1 MPVGIRACF
10 EFRQERELIVSLRT
24 FAKYTPLG
32 RIALIPVRLG
42 WALLFPLRQAWQVVR
57 WAFSSKEY
65 YNHSYH
71 LSRLN
76 RDYLV
81 SYVALVSGHAESEI
95 EGYVRELEGDEV
107 FREQL
112 RELTRRSRD
121 RHNCDVEPRYGRRLG
136 WYALVRAT
144 RPRVVVETGVD
155 RGLGTAV
162 LAAAMKRNSEDGF
175 PGLVYATDIIPECGH
190 LLGEPWKRFC
200 KILLGDSV
208 ETLKRFAEPVDIFL
222 HDSDHREEYEWAEF
236 VAIEPK
242 LHAGSLVMSDNSQQS
257 PKLREFARR
266 IGRQFA
272 YFQDQPANHWWP
284 GDGIGAAFVP
294 GIKTVFQEGNAK

>member
-1 MPVGIRACF
+1 M
-10 EFRQERELIVSLRT
+10 SLRT

-32 RIALIPVRLG
+32 RLALIPIRLAWG
-42 WALLFPLRQAWQVVR
+42 LTHPLRHACQVVR
-57 WAFSSKEY
+57 WAFQSKEY

-71 LSRLN
+71 LTRLN

-81 SYVALVSGHAESEI
+81 SYIAVVAGHPEEVI
-95 EGYVRELEGDEV
+95 DRHVRELEQDEAL
-107 FREQL
+107 REEL

-144 RPRVVVETGVD
+144 RPRIVLETGVD

-162 LAAAMKRNSEDGF
+162 LAAAMRRNAAEGF
-175 PGLVYATDIIPECGH
+175 PGLVHATDIVPECGH
-190 LLGEPWKRFC
+190 LLSDAGRRFC
-200 KILLGDSV
+200 RIHLGDSV
-208 ETLKRFAEPVDIFL
+208 ETLKKFTEPVDLFL

-236 VAIEPK
+236 LAIEPR
-242 LHAGSLVMSDNSQQS
+242 LHPASIVLSDNSQQS

-266 IGRQFA
+266 RARQFL
-272 YFQDQPANHWWP
+272 YFQDQPAGHWWH

-294 GIKTVFQEGNAK
+294 GVRTVFQGNPA